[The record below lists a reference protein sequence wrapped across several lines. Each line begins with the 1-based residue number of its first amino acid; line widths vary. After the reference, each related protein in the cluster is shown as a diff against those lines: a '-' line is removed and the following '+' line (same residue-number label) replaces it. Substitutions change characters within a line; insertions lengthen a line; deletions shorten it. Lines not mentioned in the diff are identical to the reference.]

1 MRRGSTPIIVLDV
14 VNFDV
19 LGDGASNEIS
29 TSQYDGENVYIVY
42 RDLYNSGD
50 MFSGCDVYLTVD
62 QDGNQITKSTTDNDG
77 TLTLS
82 PLYDLDTGE
91 RIGTRMIA
99 FLSQRDTLNLDVGR
113 AEVQFRWIKADGTAH
128 VSDIS
133 TITLSRVLLEEV
145 IVHG

>member
-14 VNFDV
+14 LKDGQ
-19 LGDGASNEIS
+19 GDAIS
-29 TSQYDGENVYIVY
+29 TSHYSDNVIHIVY
-42 RDLYNSGD
+42 TDLFGD
-50 MFSGCDVYLTVD
+50 GDPFYGCDVFLTID
-62 QDGNQITKSTTDNDG
+62 QDGNQVTKSTTDNDG
-77 TLTLS
+77 TLTLT
-82 PLYDLDTGE
+82 PLYDLQTGE
-91 RIGTRMIA
+91 RIGTRIVA

-133 TITLSRVLLEEV
+133 AINLSRVLLEEV